1 MPKLS
6 NTKAWKALQAH
17 QPTIADMHMREL
29 FASDPKRFEKFSI
42 FFNDILFDFSKHRI
56 TEDTLRLLLNLAK
69 EMDVQGWANKMF
81 NGEAVNFTENRAALH
96 IALRNRSNRPI
107 LVNGKD
113 VMPGVNSVLERIRK
127 FSDAVRNGSWKG
139 YSGKPITD
147 VVNIGIGGSDL
158 GPAMVT
164 EALLD
169 YQRPSINVHFV
180 SNIDSTQLFE
190 TNRHLNPETTLF
202 IIASKTFTTQETMT
216 NARSAREW
224 FMNVAKDENAIEK
237 HFVAISTNAEE
248 VINFGINP
256 TQMFEFWDWV
266 GGRYSLWSAIGL
278 SIAIAIGM
286 NRFEELLQGA
296 HEMDEHFRSAP
307 PEKNL
312 PVIMAMLGIWY
323 NNFFGSDTHA
333 IIPYDQYLKRLP
345 AYLQQLE
352 MESNGKRVDR
362 EGDPVDYA
370 TGQII
375 WGELGSNGQHAFFQ
389 LIHQGERLIPA
400 DYIAMIENKHPI
412 GEHQTVLLAN
422 FFAQTE
428 ALMRGKNAQ
437 EVTAELTTEGLSKE
451 QIKQLLPHKIFPGNK
466 PSSSIILQKLDP
478 KTLGSLIAF
487 YEHKVFVQGIV
498 WNINSFDQWGVEL
511 GKQLAKVIQPEL
523 AGSLQVSSHD
533 CSTNSLI
540 NYYKAHRKYRR
551 FIDIN

>member
-6 NTKAWKALQAH
+6 NSPAWLALNSH
-17 QPTIADMHMREL
+17 LHTIADTHMRDL
-29 FASDPKRFEKFSI
+29 FAADNKRFEKFSL
-42 FFNDILFDFSKHRI
+42 FFNDILFDYSKHRV
-56 TEDTLRLLLNLAK
+56 TEETLRLLLDLAR
-69 EMDVQGWANKMF
+69 EMDVKGWTEKMF
-81 NGEAVNFTENRAALH
+81 NGETINFTENRAVLH
-96 IALRNRSNRPI
+96 IALRNRSDRPI
-107 LVNGKD
+107 LVNGQD
-113 VMPGVNSVLERIRK
+113 VMPGVNSVLKRMHQ
-127 FSDAVRNGSWKG
+127 FSDAVRNGAWKG
-139 YSGKPITD
+139 FSGKPITD

-158 GPAMVT
+158 GPAMVS
-164 EALLD
+164 EALLA
-169 YQRPSINVHFV
+169 YQRPNINIHFV

-224 FMNVAKDENAIEK
+224 FMNVAKDESAIER
-237 HFVAISTNAEE
+237 HFIAISTNTEE
-248 VINFGINP
+248 VTKFGINP
-256 TQMFEFWDWV
+256 AQMFEFWDWV

-286 NRFEELLQGA
+286 KCFEELLQGA
-296 HEMDEHFRSAP
+296 HEMDEHFRNAP

-312 PVIMAMLGIWY
+312 PLIFGMLGIWY

-333 IIPYDQYLKRLP
+333 IIPYDQYLRRLP
-345 AYLQQLE
+345 AYIRQLD

-362 EGDPVDYA
+362 EGKPVDYA

-389 LIHQGERLIPA
+389 LIHQGSRLIPA

-412 GEHQTVLLAN
+412 GEHQTILLAN

-428 ALMRGKNAQ
+428 ALMRGKNEK
-437 EVTAELTTEGLSKE
+437 EVTDELEAYGLNE
-451 QIKQLLPHKIFPGNK
+451 RQIKQLLPHKIFPGNK
-466 PSSSIILQKLDP
+466 PSNSILLNKLDP
-478 KTLGSLIAF
+478 KSLGSLIAF
-487 YEHKVFVQGIV
+487 YEHKVFVQGVI

-523 AGSLQVSSHD
+523 SCCEQISSHD
-533 CSTNSLI
+533 CSTNNLI
-540 NYYKAHRKYRR
+540 NYFKSKQSKCK
-551 FIDIN
+551 

>member
-6 NTKAWKALQAH
+6 NSPAWLALKAH
-17 QPTIADMHMREL
+17 QQTIADTHMRDL
-29 FASDPKRFEKFSI
+29 FAADPKRFEKFSI
-42 FFNDILFDFSKHRI
+42 FFNDILFDFSKHRM
-56 TEDTLRLLLNLAK
+56 TEETLRLLLNLAE
-69 EMDVQGWANKMF
+69 EMDVKAWTEKMF
-81 NGEAVNFTENRAALH
+81 NGEPINFTENRSVLH

-113 VMPGVNSVLERIRK
+113 VMPAVNSVLARMRK
-127 FSDAVRNGSWKG
+127 FSDAVRCGEWKG
-139 YSGKPITD
+139 FSGKTITD

-164 EALLD
+164 ESLLD
-169 YQRPSINVHFV
+169 YQRPNIKFHFV

-190 TNRHLNPETTLF
+190 TERHLNPETTLF

-224 FMNVAKDENAIEK
+224 FIRTAKDESAIAQ
-237 HFVAISTNAEE
+237 HFIAISTNTEE
-248 VINFGINP
+248 VIKFGINP
-256 TQMFEFWDWV
+256 EHMFEFWDWV
-266 GGRYSLWSAIGL
+266 GGRYSLWSAIGMP
-278 SIAIAIGM
+278 IAIAIGM
-286 NRFEELLQGA
+286 DRFEELLQGA

-307 PEKNL
+307 LEKNL

-345 AYLQQLE
+345 AYLQQLD

-362 EGDPVDYA
+362 EGKPVDYS
-370 TGQII
+370 TGQVI

-389 LIHQGERLIPA
+389 LIHQGARLIPA
-400 DYIAMIENKHPI
+400 DYIAMHENKHPI
-412 GEHQTVLLAN
+412 GEHHTILLAN

-437 EVTAELTTEGLSKE
+437 EVTDELKAYGLNDR
-451 QIKQLLPHKIFPGNK
+451 QTIQLMPHKIFPGNK
-466 PSSSIILQKLDP
+466 PSNSILLNKLDP
-478 KTLGSLIAF
+478 KSLGSLIAF
-487 YEHKVFVQGIV
+487 YEHKVFVQGII

-523 AGSLQVSSHD
+523 SGTGKITSHD

-540 NYYKAHRKYRR
+540 NYYKSQQKPH
-551 FIDIN
+551 

>member
-6 NTKAWKALQAH
+6 KSSSWAALKEH
-17 QPTIADMHMREL
+17 QKTIANTHMRDL
-29 FASDPKRFEKFSI
+29 FNADPRRFEKFSI
-42 FFNDILFDFSKHRI
+42 IFNDILFDYSKHRV
-56 TEDTLRLLLNLAK
+56 TEETLTLLLQLAK
-69 EMDVQGWANKMF
+69 EMGVSEWTEKMF
-81 NGEAVNFTENRAALH
+81 SGSPINFTENRSVLH

-107 LVNGKD
+107 LVEGHD
-113 VMPGVNSVLERIRK
+113 VMPGVNAVLARMRK
-127 FSDAVRNGSWKG
+127 FSDAVRCGEWKG
-139 YSGKPITD
+139 FSGKTITD

-169 YQRPSINVHFV
+169 YQRPNIKFHFV

-190 TNRHLNPETTLF
+190 TERHLNPETTLF

-224 FMNVAKDENAIEK
+224 FMRTAKDESAIAQ
-237 HFVAISTNAEE
+237 HFIAISTNTSE
-248 VINFGINP
+248 VVKFGINP
-256 TQMFEFWDWV
+256 DHMFEFWDWV
-266 GGRYSLWSAIGL
+266 GGRYSLWSAIGMP
-278 SIAIAIGM
+278 IAIAIGM
-286 NRFEELLQGA
+286 DRFEELLLGA

-307 PEKNL
+307 LEKNL

-323 NNFFGSDTHA
+323 NNFFGSDTYA

-345 AYLQQLE
+345 AYLQQLD

-362 EGDPVDYA
+362 EGMPVDYE

-389 LIHQGERLIPA
+389 LIHQGARLIPA
-400 DYIAMIENKHPI
+400 DYIAMLENKHPI
-412 GEHQTVLLAN
+412 GEHQTILLAN

-428 ALMRGKNAQ
+428 ALMRGKNEQ
-437 EVTAELTTEGLSKE
+437 EVSKE
-451 QIKQLLPHKIFPGNK
+451 LEEQGLNDAQIRQLSPHKIFPGNK
-466 PSSSIILQKLDP
+466 PSNSIFLQKLDP

-498 WNINSFDQWGVEL
+498 WNVNSFDQWGVEL
-511 GKQLAKVIQPEL
+511 GKQLAKKIQSEL
-523 AGSLQVSSHD
+523 AGTQQISSHD
-533 CSTNSLI
+533 GSTNNLI
-540 NYYKAHRKYRR
+540 NYYKTHQKARRK
-551 FIDIN
+551 IP

>member
-1 MPKLS
+1 MQKLCNS
-6 NTKAWKALQAH
+6 SAWLALKAH
-17 QPTIADMHMREL
+17 QQTIADTHMRDL
-29 FASDPKRFEKFSI
+29 FAADPKRFEKFSI
-42 FFNDILFDFSKHRI
+42 LFNDILFDFSKHRI
-56 TEDTLRLLLNLAK
+56 TDETLRLLLNLAK
-69 EMDVQGWANKMF
+69 ERDVQGWAEKMF
-81 NGEAVNFTENRAALH
+81 KGESINLTENRAVLH
-96 IALRNRSNRPI
+96 TALRNRSKRPI
-107 LVNGKD
+107 LVDGKN
-113 VMPGVNSVLERIRK
+113 VMPDINEVLGRMRK
-127 FSDAVRNGSWKG
+127 FSNDVRNGEWKG
-139 YSGKPITD
+139 FSGKPITD

-169 YQRPSINVHFV
+169 YHRPNINFHFV
-180 SNIDSTQLFE
+180 SNIDSTQMFE

-224 FMNVAKDENAIEK
+224 FMSIAKDESAIPR
-237 HFVAISTNAEE
+237 HFVAISTNTDE
-248 VINFGINP
+248 VIKFGISP
-256 TQMFEFWDWV
+256 ELMFEFWDWV
-266 GGRYSLWSAIGL
+266 GGRYSMWSAIGL
-278 SIAIAIGM
+278 SIVIAIGM

-296 HEMDEHFRSAP
+296 HEMDEHFRNAP
-307 PEKNL
+307 LEKNL
-312 PVIMAMLGIWY
+312 PVIMGMLGIWY
-323 NNFFGSDTHA
+323 NNFFGADTHA
-333 IIPYDQYLKRLP
+333 IIPYDQYLRRLP
-345 AYLQQLE
+345 AYVRQLD

-362 EGDPVDYA
+362 EGKPVDYA
-370 TGQII
+370 TGPII

-389 LIHQGERLIPA
+389 LIHQSERLIPA

-412 GEHQTVLLAN
+412 GEHQTILLAN

-437 EVTAELTTEGLSKE
+437 EVAEELKAEGLNEE
-451 QIKQLLPHKIFPGNK
+451 QIKHLLPHKIFPGNK
-466 PSSSIILQKLDP
+466 PSNSIVLQNLDP

-487 YEHKVFVQGIV
+487 YEHKVFVQGII

-523 AGSLQVSSHD
+523 SGSNQVTSHD

-551 FIDIN
+551 FIDSN

>member
-6 NTKAWKALQAH
+6 NSPAWLALNSH
-17 QPTIADMHMREL
+17 LHTIADTHMRDL
-29 FASDPKRFEKFSI
+29 FAADNKRFEKFSL
-42 FFNDILFDFSKHRI
+42 FFNDILFDYSKHRV
-56 TEDTLRLLLNLAK
+56 TEETLRLLLDLAR
-69 EMDVQGWANKMF
+69 EMDVKGWTEKMF
-81 NGEAVNFTENRAALH
+81 NGETINFTENRAVLH

-107 LVNGKD
+107 LVNGQD
-113 VMPGVNSVLERIRK
+113 VMPGVNSVLKRMHQ
-127 FSDAVRNGSWKG
+127 FSDAVRNGAWKG
-139 YSGKPITD
+139 FSGKPITD

-158 GPAMVT
+158 GPAMVS
-164 EALLD
+164 EALLA
-169 YQRPSINVHFV
+169 YQRPNINIHFV

-224 FMNVAKDENAIEK
+224 FMNVAKDESAIER
-237 HFVAISTNAEE
+237 HFIAISTNTEE
-248 VINFGINP
+248 VTKFGINP
-256 TQMFEFWDWV
+256 AQMFEFWDWV

-286 NRFEELLQGA
+286 KCFEELLQGA
-296 HEMDEHFRSAP
+296 HEMDEHFRNAP

-312 PVIMAMLGIWY
+312 PLIFGMLGIWY

-333 IIPYDQYLKRLP
+333 IIPYDQYLRRLP
-345 AYLQQLE
+345 AYIRQLD

-362 EGDPVDYA
+362 EGKPVDYA

-389 LIHQGERLIPA
+389 LIHQGSRLIPA

-412 GEHQTVLLAN
+412 GEHQTILLAN

-428 ALMRGKNAQ
+428 ALMRGKNEK
-437 EVTAELTTEGLSKE
+437 EVTDELEAYGLNE
-451 QIKQLLPHKIFPGNK
+451 RQIKQLLPHKIFPGNK
-466 PSSSIILQKLDP
+466 PSNSILLNKLDP
-478 KTLGSLIAF
+478 KSLGSLIAF
-487 YEHKVFVQGIV
+487 YEHKVFVQGVI

-523 AGSLQVSSHD
+523 SCCEQISSHD
-533 CSTNSLI
+533 CSTNNLI
-540 NYYKAHRKYRR
+540 NYFKSKQSKCK
-551 FIDIN
+551 